1 MLPIDGCKTE
11 GVLLVKIELVDGD
24 TPEFSHHN
32 LADQFLELDR
42 IHQIIHHIHV
52 FVVDSERQ
60 IGVFDGVDTF
70 IDGVGKHAI
79 QQDVA
84 IQVVELCTVT
94 VVGHTQCGTPRGHIV
109 DGAHHGLHNDLRRD
123 GASGGLFMLRF
134 IAH

>member
-1 MLPIDGCKTE
+1 MLPIDRRKAE
-11 GVLLVKIELVDGD
+11 GSIFIKIELIDGD
-24 TPEFSHHN
+24 TPEFGHHN

-52 FVVDSERQ
+52 FVVDRERQ

-94 VVGHTQCGTPRGHIV
+94 VVSHTQCGTPRRHIV
-109 DGAHHGLHNDLRRD
+109 NGAHHGLHDDLRRD